1 MELQAPDIVKWI
13 CDKEN
18 KNITRQDTITFLDDY
33 LKFEQLKQ
41 NHTEVFQD
49 LVKKILSIS
58 RVLKGFSQ
66 VLETM
71 KDVETTIF
79 KNLAKINNQNFMGQE
94 DSEVKFT
101 RTQQCS
107 GTEVSSVTKQ
117 VPLRDTS
124 IPQTRV
130 HQELNRPI

>member
-1 MELQAPDIVKWI
+1 MESQAPDIVKWI
-13 CDKEN
+13 CDEEN
-18 KNITRQDTITFLDDY
+18 KNITRQDKITFLDDY
-33 LKFEQLKQ
+33 FKFEQLKQ
-41 NHTEVFQD
+41 NHAEVFQD
-49 LVKKILSIS
+49 LVKKVLSIS

-66 VLETM
+66 VSETM

-101 RTQQCS
+101 RTQQYS
-107 GTEVSSVTKQ
+107 GTEVSSVIKK

-124 IPQTRV
+124 IPQNRV
-130 HQELNRPI
+130 HQ

>member
-1 MELQAPDIVKWI
+1 
-13 CDKEN
+13 
-18 KNITRQDTITFLDDY
+18 
-33 LKFEQLKQ
+33 
-41 NHTEVFQD
+41 
-49 LVKKILSIS
+49 
-58 RVLKGFSQ
+58 
-66 VLETM
+66 M

-101 RTQQCS
+101 RTQQYS

-130 HQELNRPI
+130 HQELNRPIRQHNVPMQISGGQGLSIEQQDNKDTSYVSKAPNSIVISEVSSDIHNESLPQ

>member
-1 MELQAPDIVKWI
+1 
-13 CDKEN
+13 
-18 KNITRQDTITFLDDY
+18 
-33 LKFEQLKQ
+33 
-41 NHTEVFQD
+41 
-49 LVKKILSIS
+49 
-58 RVLKGFSQ
+58 
-66 VLETM
+66 M

-101 RTQQCS
+101 RTQQYS

-124 IPQTRV
+124 IPQT
-130 HQELNRPI
+130 

>member
-1 MELQAPDIVKWI
+1 LELQAPDIVKWI
-13 CDKEN
+13 CDEEN

-66 VLETM
+66 VSETM

-130 HQELNRPI
+130 HQELNWPI

>member
-18 KNITRQDTITFLDDY
+18 KNITRQDTITILDGS

-49 LVKKILSIS
+49 LVKTILSIS

-71 KDVETTIF
+71 KYVETTIF

-94 DSEVKFT
+94 DSEV
-101 RTQQCS
+101 
-107 GTEVSSVTKQ
+107 
-117 VPLRDTS
+117 
-124 IPQTRV
+124 
-130 HQELNRPI
+130 H

>member
-13 CDKEN
+13 CDEEN

-41 NHTEVFQD
+41 NHAEVFQD
-49 LVKKILSIS
+49 LVKKVLSIS
-58 RVLKGFSQ
+58 CVLKGFSQ
-66 VLETM
+66 VSETM

-117 VPLRDTS
+117 VPLRDT
-124 IPQTRV
+124 
-130 HQELNRPI
+130 